1 MRLRLEVVALS
12 GAPVPP
18 DAGTGG
24 AITVVMNVG
33 SGSTDKDS
41 ARAAIEDG
49 FRGCD
54 CALRIARRPQDV
66 VALAAAAAAE
76 RPGLLVAAGGDGTMN
91 AVAGVA
97 RAAGLPFG
105 AIALGTFN
113 YFARELGMPADPGT
127 AARAIAGGVLRRV
140 PVGEMDGRL
149 FLNNASIG
157 LYRRLVERREQDKQ
171 RFGRSRLVA
180 IASGLATLLREHRP
194 YRLRLDVDGRESVLS
209 TPGVFFGRNALQ
221 LARLGLDEALCVAR
235 GELAVL
241 ALREVG
247 RRELLGLALRG
258 AIARLETAENLQ
270 QRCAASVEVDFVGR
284 GPRRLRVAIDGE
296 LADCRLPLRVRVVPD
311 ALAVVVPR
319 PWEPPP

>member
-1 MRLRLEVVALS
+1 MRLEVVALS
-12 GAPVPP
+12 DAPAPP
-18 DAGTGG
+18 DAGTGYPV
-24 AITVVMNVG
+24 TVVMNAG
-33 SGSTDKDS
+33 SGSTDKHA
-41 ARAAIEDG
+41 ARAEIEAG
-49 FRGCD
+49 FRD
-54 CALRIARRPQDV
+54 FDLAVRIARRPPDV
-66 VALAAAAAAE
+66 ATLAAAAAIE
-76 RPGLLVAAGGDGTMN
+76 RPGLLVAAGGDGTLN

-97 RAAGLPFG
+97 RAAGLPFA

-113 YFARELGMPADPGT
+113 YFARELGMPTEPGM

-180 IASGLATLLREHRP
+180 VASGLVTLLREHQP
-194 YRLRLDVDGRESVLS
+194 YRLRLDIDGRESVLS

-258 AIARLETAENLQ
+258 ATARLETAGNLQ
-270 QRCAASVEVDFVGR
+270 QHCAASVEVDFAGR
-284 GPRRLRVAIDGE
+284 GPRRIRVALDGE
-296 LADCRLPLRVRVVPD
+296 LADCRLPLHVRVVPD
-311 ALAVVVPR
+311 ALTVVVPR
-319 PWEPPP
+319 PWGPPP